1 MTDAPDVLFL
11 GNTAGHTR
19 ALIEGLGDRALFGFP
34 AVGGVRDGAA
44 VRYVLIRQQKTTL
57 ACRSHSRCTAPTPI
71 LCAWLMIRW
80 RCVSRSDLDALLGRA
95 TL

>member
-44 VRYVLIRQQKTTL
+44 VRYVLTR
-57 ACRSHSRCTAPTPI
+57 
-71 LCAWLMIRW
+71 
-80 RCVSRSDLDALLGRA
+80 
-95 TL
+95 